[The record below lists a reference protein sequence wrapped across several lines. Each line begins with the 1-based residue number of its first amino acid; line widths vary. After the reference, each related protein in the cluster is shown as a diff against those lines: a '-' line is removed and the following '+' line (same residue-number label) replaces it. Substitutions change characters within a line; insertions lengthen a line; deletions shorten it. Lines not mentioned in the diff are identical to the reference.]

1 LTQQQKDKSYLINKE
16 LSDKCTTAKID
27 LAIAETDKNSSE
39 IKKQNEIISSTCVQ
53 VIQCDT

>member
-39 IKKQNEIISSTCVQ
+39 IKKQNEIISSTC
-53 VIQCDT
+53 I